1 MVTLSKVAPVFAV
14 ADISATIGW
23 YESQL
28 GFVSFC
34 FPPKPPHAFAIIC
47 RNGVE
52 IMFQRLEGY
61 QPPRLYEQRN
71 GGVWNAYIRMEGI
84 KEFYESIKDQV
95 EIKMPLRKQPYGD
108 WEFEVTD
115 PNGYLLVFSEL
126 TE

>member
-1 MVTLSKVAPVFAV
+1 MARLSKVAPVFVV
-14 ADISATIGW
+14 ADVSATINW
-23 YESQL
+23 YETEL

-34 FPPKPPHAFAIIC
+34 FPPSPPHAFAIAC

-61 QPPRLYEQRN
+61 EKPDLYARRS
-71 GGVWNAYIRMEGI
+71 GGVWNAYIRMEGV
-84 KEFYESIKDQV
+84 KEFYESIKDRV

-108 WEFEVTD
+108 WEFEVKD